1 MEKRTWRLDLW
12 AQQEG
17 SSHGPSNW
25 YWTSCPAKREEG
37 DAHDHLMQKERKD
50 KWPEKREHIILD
62 SWQEIKTL
70 DLQSYATPDADTLI
84 SKPCPVF
91 YQGFY
96 WINHWWLATI
106 DWAVKMQPVRMRD
119 LYPGAQSSFFHFSYS
134 YPWEV
139 ERQFKTLG
147 ISFFLFLKK

>member
-1 MEKRTWRLDLW
+1 ML
-12 AQQEG
+12 
-17 SSHGPSNW
+17 
-25 YWTSCPAKREEG
+25 CPASIVRRIKWRNAHG
-37 DAHDHLMQKERKD
+37 DWTYGHSRKGALMDPAIGTEHRVQQRGRKETHMQKERKD

-119 LYPGAQSSFFHFSYS
+119 AQELKVLSF
-134 YPWEV
+134 
-139 ERQFKTLG
+139 
-147 ISFFLFLKK
+147 ISHIHIHEK